1 MVYLNALIPSGF
13 QRVVNSL
20 LLAAVYL

>member
-13 QRVVNSL
+13 QRV
-20 LLAAVYL
+20 AAVYL